1 MVVVITMTNSQAA
14 FQHIEKMLI
23 LTCICNLLQAIS
35 LKVNEKKNV
44 DHGNIL
50 HFMLMDQV
58 ILVYSSNPIISKWMK
73 LHIKDG

>member
-35 LKVNEKKNV
+35 LKVNEKK
-44 DHGNIL
+44 
-50 HFMLMDQV
+50 
-58 ILVYSSNPIISKWMK
+58 KC
-73 LHIKDG
+73 